1 MKNFVVTIGR
11 EFGSGGR
18 EIGES
23 LAEKLGF
30 TFYSERLATKASEA
44 TGIDEEFFR
53 KVDEKQ
59 KKSFWYMFAMSNLL
73 SDDLDTALG
82 LLPTNEKL
90 FIEQTKVIED
100 LADKEDCVIVGRCS
114 NYILKEN
121 PNTLHVFIY
130 SNMHSKIRRI
140 MEKQNMTEAQAKKHI
155 SKIEKERK
163 DYYNYYTEC
172 KWGDKA
178 DYDICLDSSAFSKE
192 EIVDILYT
200 IIQKRIAV
208 LNGTENVDII
218 ETKETKEIKEIK
230 KESKIKEKTKS
241 KGNNKSKNKTKTKKS
256 KK

>member
-18 EIGES
+18 EIGEA

-30 TFYSERLATKASEA
+30 TFYSERLAAKASEA

-140 MEKQNMTEAQAKKHI
+140 MEKQNMSEAQAKKHI

-208 LNGTENVDII
+208 LNGTENTDA
-218 ETKETKEIKEIK
+218 KEIKCTKRSDK
-230 KESKIKEKTKS
+230 KTNNKSNNKNKNKSKIK
-241 KGNNKSKNKTKTKKS
+241 KNKK
-256 KK
+256 

>member
-18 EIGES
+18 EIGEA

-30 TFYSERLATKASEA
+30 TFYSERLAAKASEA

-53 KVDEKQ
+53 EVDEKQ
-59 KKSFWYMFAMSNLL
+59 KKSFWYMFAMSNLI

-100 LADKEDCVIVGRCS
+100 LAEKENCVIVGRCS

-130 SNMHSKIRRI
+130 ANMHSKVRRI
-140 MEKQNMTEAQAKKHI
+140 MEKQNMKEAQAKKHI
-155 SKIEKERK
+155 QKIEKERK
-163 DYYNYYTEC
+163 IYYNYYTEC
-172 KWGDKA
+172 NWGDKA
-178 DYDICLDSSAFSKE
+178 DYDICLDSSVFSKE
-192 EIVDILYT
+192 EIVDILYD
-200 IIQKRIAV
+200 IVQKRINL
-208 LNGTENVDII
+208 LNG
-218 ETKETKEIKEIK
+218 IK
-230 KESKIKEKTKS
+230 KNNDEKCNEKTKVKSKTKIKTNKAKSKTKS
-241 KGNNKSKNKTKTKKS
+241 KNKK
-256 KK
+256 

>member
-18 EIGES
+18 EIGEA

-30 TFYSERLATKASEA
+30 TFYSERLAVKASEA

-59 KKSFWYMFAMSNLL
+59 KKSFWYMFAMSNLI

-90 FIEQTKVIED
+90 FIEQAKVIED
-100 LADKEDCVIVGRCS
+100 LAEKENCVIVGRCS

-130 SNMHSKIRRI
+130 ADMYSKIRRI
-140 MEKQNMTEAQAKKHI
+140 MEKQNMKETQAKKHI
-155 SKIEKERK
+155 LKIEKERK
-163 DYYNYYTEC
+163 TYYNYYTENH
-172 KWGDKA
+172 WGDKA
-178 DYDICLDSSAFSKE
+178 DYDICLDSSSLKKD
-192 EIVDILYT
+192 EIVDILYS
-200 IIQKRIAV
+200 IIQKRIDV
-208 LNGTENVDII
+208 LNGINKNNNEKC
-218 ETKETKEIKEIK
+218 KEKA
-230 KESKIKEKTKS
+230 KIK
-241 KGNNKSKNKTKTKKS
+241 NKIRSKNKK
-256 KK
+256 